1 MKVFR
6 DMCIAILLGIVGGI
20 LVTTIS
26 YYHDHKEGGVKQ
38 TILAVANSFDVVA
51 DAYSTSGNHLLLGEE
66 ELAMDDELLE
76 VLGEVQPEDIEA
88 AADVVLGS
96 VMARNDMKEDI
107 LIMDTS
113 DGNVD
118 EGEPYSGIMRF
129 HVRANSDFSEDQE
142 LKLAVKEDVVTYLK
156 PLLEDCE
163 SVAQSKEILVSNLRN
178 IYTVAR
184 NTIVEQGYDYTVKVY
199 VTQEMF
205 PEKVYGDMVFPAGDY
220 QALRIDI
227 GEAKGQNWWGIMY
240 PPLCFIDDAISVDSE
255 EGKEMLKETLTPQEY
270 ARLFMESD
278 VKIESKL
285 WNILKK

>member
-6 DMCIAILLGIVGGI
+6 DMCIAILLGVVGGI

-26 YYHDHKEGGVKQ
+26 YYHDHKEGGLKQ
-38 TILAVANSFDVVA
+38 TILAVANSFDVVS
-51 DAYSTSGNHLLLGEE
+51 DAYSASDENLLLGED
-66 ELAMDDELLE
+66 ELVMDEELLE
-76 VLGEVQPEDIEA
+76 VLGEVQPEDLEA
-88 AADVVLGS
+88 AADVVLDS
-96 VMARNDMKEDI
+96 VMARSDMQEDI
-107 LIMDTS
+107 LAMDS
-113 DGNVD
+113 ADGNVD

-142 LKLAVKEDVVTYLK
+142 LKVAVKEDVVTYLK
-156 PLLEDCE
+156 PLLAECK
-163 SVAQSKEILVSNLRN
+163 SVAESKEILVSNLRN

-199 VTQEMF
+199 VTQETF
-205 PEKVYGDMVFPAGDY
+205 PEKVYGDMVFPEGDY

-227 GEAKGQNWWGIMY
+227 GKAEGQNWWGIMY
-240 PPLCFIDDAISVDSE
+240 PPLCFIDDAIDVDSE
-255 EGKEMLKETLTPQEY
+255 EGKALLEETLTPQEY

-285 WNILKK
+285 WNVLKK

>member
-6 DMCIAILLGIVGGI
+6 DMCIAILLGVVGGI

-26 YYHDHKEGGVKQ
+26 YYHDHKEGGLKQ
-38 TILAVANSFDVVA
+38 TILAVANSFDVVS
-51 DAYSTSGNHLLLGEE
+51 DAYSASDENLLLGED
-66 ELAMDDELLE
+66 ELVMDEELLE
-76 VLGEVQPEDIEA
+76 VLGEVQPEDLEA
-88 AADVVLGS
+88 AADVVLDS
-96 VMARNDMKEDI
+96 VMARSEMQEDI
-107 LIMDTS
+107 LAMDS
-113 DGNVD
+113 ADGNVD

-142 LKLAVKEDVVTYLK
+142 LKVAVKEDVVTYLK
-156 PLLEDCE
+156 PLLAECK
-163 SVAQSKEILVSNLRN
+163 SVAESKEILVSNLRN

-199 VTQEMF
+199 VTQETF
-205 PEKVYGDMVFPAGDY
+205 PEKVYGDMVFPEGDY

-240 PPLCFIDDAISVDSE
+240 PPLCFIDDAISADSQ
-255 EGKEMLKETLTPQEY
+255 EGKAMLKESLTPQEY

-278 VKIESKL
+278 VKIESRL